1 MNGNYRDLNRR
12 TNRRALDR
20 ELDGYM
26 QKSARYNR
34 AKLDEDMD
42 KYMSGT
48 KAYLD
53 KQMDEYMSAKKK
65 VRVKLIRVLSTF
77 LEHCDSGNVTE
88 TNLLTD
94 PISSKTAFSNRPTL
108 STVTAN
114 RVDIFHVLM

>member
-1 MNGNYRDLNRR
+1 MNGNYGR

-34 AKLDEDMD
+34 NKLDEDMD

-65 VRVKLIRVLSTF
+65 VQTPKDQSVF
-77 LEHCDSGNVTE
+77 DSFFRTLRFRECNW
-88 TNLLTD
+88 NNAD
-94 PISSKTAFSNRPTL
+94 RPDL
-108 STVTAN
+108 FQN
-114 RVDIFHVLM
+114 CL

>member
-1 MNGNYRDLNRR
+1 MRPGNRQAQGFRYKSNIQVSIFVYFFLGYNNDNRMNGNYGR

-34 AKLDEDMD
+34 TKLDEDMD

-65 VRVKLIRVLSTF
+65 VQTPSIRV
-77 LEHCDSGNVTE
+77 
-88 TNLLTD
+88 
-94 PISSKTAFSNRPTL
+94 
-108 STVTAN
+108 
-114 RVDIFHVLM
+114 

>member
-1 MNGNYRDLNRR
+1 MAIECDQETVKLRDSGTTVSLLYEYKIISVYPGYNNNNNRMNGNYGR

-34 AKLDEDMD
+34 ARLDEDMD

-65 VRVKLIRVLSTF
+65 VQ
-77 LEHCDSGNVTE
+77 
-88 TNLLTD
+88 
-94 PISSKTAFSNRPTL
+94 
-108 STVTAN
+108 
-114 RVDIFHVLM
+114 

>member
-1 MNGNYRDLNRR
+1 MNGNYGR

-34 AKLDEDMD
+34 TRLDEDMD

-65 VRVKLIRVLSTF
+65 VQIPSIRVWSNF
-77 LEHCDSGNVTE
+77 LEHCDPGNVTE
-88 TNLLTD
+88 TMLTD
-94 PISSKTAFSNRPTL
+94 PISS
-108 STVTAN
+108 
-114 RVDIFHVLM
+114 

>member
-1 MNGNYRDLNRR
+1 MNGNYGR

-34 AKLDEDMD
+34 TKLDEDMD

-65 VRVKLIRVLSTF
+65 VRIPSIRNPIWSNFFRTLRFRESNWN
-77 LEHCDSGNVTE
+77 DA
-88 TNLLTD
+88 D

-108 STVTAN
+108 STAN
-114 RVDIFHVLM
+114 RADIFLVLM